1 MDPVGRIQ
9 HQVMTMRG
17 GALAAVVLCIVACSI
32 ALAPPASPP
41 TEEAAR
47 GYLDSIVAMVE
58 SGNPLAICEVASGTC
73 EQILRTANMAAV
85 PSSPPTV
92 IGSRVIQP
100 VQNPD
105 GTSSLGGRVLEL
117 CGRDGLDEPYYS
129 EILVFE
135 DGGRLL
141 STATPYWLGYGIA
154 ETHAVGA
161 STPRPSCP

>member
-1 MDPVGRIQ
+1 MARRGR
-9 HQVMTMRG
+9 V
-17 GALAAVVLCIVACSI
+17 LAAVVLCLAACSI
-32 ALAPPASPP
+32 APAPPASPP

-47 GYLDSIVAMVE
+47 QYLDSIVAMVE
-58 SGNPLAICEVASGTC
+58 SGNPLAICEVGSGTC
-73 EQILRTANMAAV
+73 EQMLRTANMAAV

-117 CGRDGLDEPYYS
+117 CGRDGLDQPYYS

-135 DGGRLL
+135 DGGRLI

-154 ETHAVGA
+154 ESSVVDSAA
-161 STPRPSCP
+161 PRPSCP